1 MTSEVRLP
9 HRLLAR
15 VEAWACVYPVPRP
28 FTLGSVHIARR
39 EYVVARLTADDGT
52 EGVAYSL
59 SRNAPLD
66 LILTDMLAPKVL
78 GEDALDPAAAAE
90 RCARGLLA
98 AGTEG
103 IVGRAL
109 SLLDV
114 ALWDLRGRAA
124 GQPVWRLLGGGG
136 VVAEAPV
143 LLVEGY
149 PRDGESVEAFGERLA
164 GRAAEG
170 YRVLKLA
177 NLPDPVQVADRLR
190 AVRAAAGD
198 EVELTVDVA
207 WAWRRVDE
215 ALAAARLWEPYR
227 LAWIEDPFP
236 ASWTHAISSL
246 SFLVET
252 PIGVGDD
259 VTSPALLEELLHRR
273 AIDRLRM
280 DALTIGGFTAF
291 RAVAGRAHASRIPV
305 ATHVHPEVHQHCAFG
320 LPGVDMVEMFPR
332 GSEFDCVHEFVLPES
347 LDLAAPGLVRA
358 SERPGLGL
366 ELDWDSVE
374 AHAVRHTAVE
384 A

>member
-1 MTSEVRLP
+1 MPRT
-9 HRLLAR
+9 LAR
-15 VEAWACVYPVPRP
+15 VEAWACHFPVPRP
-28 FTLGSVHIARR
+28 FALGSGRVSRR
-39 EYVVARLTADDGT
+39 EYAVARLTADDGT
-52 EGVAYSL
+52 QGVAYSL

-66 LILTDMLAPKVL
+66 VIFADMLAPMVL
-78 GEDALDPAAAAE
+78 GAEALDAAAVAE

-103 IVGRAL
+103 VVQRAL

-114 ALWDLRGRAA
+114 ALWDLKGRAA

-136 VVAEAPV
+136 PAEAPV

-149 PRDGESVEAFGERLA
+149 PREGESVEAFGERFA
-164 GRAAEG
+164 ARAAEG

-177 NLPDPVQVADRLR
+177 NLPDPAEMAERLR

-198 EVELTVDVA
+198 EVELVVDVA
-207 WAWRRVDE
+207 WAWKTVDE
-215 ALAAARLWEPYR
+215 ARVAARLWEPHR

-236 ASWTHAISSL
+236 AAWVQAISSL

-259 VTSPALLEELLHRR
+259 VTSPPLLEELVHRR

-280 DALTIGGFTAF
+280 DAMTIGGLTAF
-291 RAVAGRAHASRIPV
+291 RPVAGRARAARIPV

-320 LPGVDMVEMFPR
+320 LPGVDLVEMFPR

-347 LDLAAPGLVRA
+347 LDLTAPGMVRPPQRA
-358 SERPGLGL
+358 GLGL
-366 ELDWDSVE
+366 ELDWDSV
-374 AHAVRHTAVE
+374 AGHAVRHAAVDS
-384 A
+384 

>member
-1 MTSEVRLP
+1 MSFEDLLP
-9 HRLLAR
+9 PRTLAR

-28 FTLGSVHIARR
+28 FALGSGQVTRR
-39 EYVVARLTADDGT
+39 EYVVARITADDGT

-66 LILTDMLAPKVL
+66 LILTDMLAPKAL
-78 GEDALDPAAAAE
+78 GADALDPAGVAE

-98 AGTEG
+98 TGTEG

-136 VVAEAPV
+136 MAEAPV

-149 PRDGESVEAFGERLA
+149 PRDGESGEAFGERLA

-170 YRVLKLA
+170 YRFLKLA
-177 NLPDPVQVADRLR
+177 NRPDPVEMADLLR

-198 EVELTVDVA
+198 EVELVVDVA
-207 WAWRRVDE
+207 WAWQSVDE

-236 ASWTHAISSL
+236 ASWTGAISSL
-246 SFLVET
+246 TFLLET

-259 VTSPALLEELLHRR
+259 VTSPVLLEELVHRR

-280 DALTIGGFTAF
+280 DAMTIGGLTAF
-291 RAVAGRAHASRIPV
+291 RRVAALARAARVPV

-320 LPGVDMVEMFPR
+320 LAGIDMVEMFPR

-347 LDLAAPGLVRA
+347 LDVATPGVVRPP
-358 SERPGLGL
+358 ERAGLGL
-366 ELDWDSVE
+366 ALDWDSVG
-374 AHAVRHTAVE
+374 AHAVRYTAVD

>member
-1 MTSEVRLP
+1 MTSQDGLSPRV
-9 HRLLAR
+9 LAR
-15 VEAWACVYPVPRP
+15 VEAWACVYPVQRP
-28 FTLGSVHIARR
+28 FALGSGQVTRR
-39 EYVVARLTADDGT
+39 EYVVVRLTADDGT

-78 GEDALDPAAAAE
+78 GEDALEPTAAAE

-114 ALWDLRGRAA
+114 ALWDLKGRAA
-124 GQPVWRLLGGGG
+124 GQPVWRLLGGSG
-136 VVAEAPV
+136 ATEAPV

-164 GRAAEG
+164 ARAAEG
-170 YRVLKLA
+170 YRILKLA
-177 NLPDPVQVADRLR
+177 NLPDPAQVADRLR
-190 AVRAAAGD
+190 AVRAAAGE

-207 WAWRRVDE
+207 WAWRTVDE

-246 SFLVET
+246 SFLVAT

-273 AIDRLRM
+273 AIGRLRM
-280 DALTIGGFTAF
+280 DAMTIGGFTAF

-320 LPGVDMVEMFPR
+320 LPGVDMVEMFSP

-366 ELDWDSVE
+366 QLDWDSIE
-374 AHAVRHTAVE
+374 AHAVRSSAVE